1 MKLAFSDFNAIDI
14 NLGNFDCG
22 VAELNDFIKQEAK
35 ECITKW
41 LCAVRVLFDQE
52 SKQLLGFY
60 SIAPASLEV
69 RRLSVAYQQKMGVQW
84 PIPCWIIG
92 KLAVNQSYQHLGL
105 GKIVLMGA
113 LESIVARSSKG
124 EGALIIVDAKNKK
137 VKKFYKHYDFTSL
150 PNSGLRLIL
159 PIRHAKQM
167 LELI

>member
-1 MKLAFSDFNAIDI
+1 
-14 NLGNFDCG
+14 
-22 VAELNDFIKQEAK
+22 
-35 ECITKW
+35 
-41 LCAVRVLFDQE
+41 
-52 SKQLLGFY
+52 
-60 SIAPASLEV
+60 
-69 RRLSVAYQQKMGVQW
+69 
-84 PIPCWIIG
+84 
-92 KLAVNQSYQHLGL
+92 
-105 GKIVLMGA
+105 MGA